1 MRTTSCLVVPERTV
15 IHAGAIFALCRIA
28 HRYPGTTV
36 SLKSNGREAMLGR
49 AISIAALNIRGGDTV
64 TIHAEG
70 AEGRAAVHAVTEVL
84 TEAACADAPRNDAG
98 SLLQERGIS

>member
-15 IHAGAIFALCRIA
+15 MHAGAIFALCRIA

-36 SLKSNGREAMLGR
+36 SLKSNGREALLGR
-49 AISIAALNIRGGDTV
+49 AISVAALNIRGGDTV

-70 AEGRAAVHAVTEVL
+70 AEVGAAVCAVTEVL
-84 TEAACADAPRNDAG
+84 TEAGCADESRNDAR
-98 SLLQERGIS
+98 SVLKERGIS

>member
-15 IHAGAIFALCRIA
+15 MHAGAIFALCRVA

-36 SLKSNGREAMLGR
+36 SLKSNGREALLGR
-49 AISIAALNIRGGDTV
+49 AISVAALNIRGGDTV

-70 AEGRAAVHAVTEVL
+70 AEVGAAVHAVIEVL
-84 TEAACADAPRNDAG
+84 TEVGCADERRNDAG
-98 SLLQERGIS
+98 NVLKEYGMS